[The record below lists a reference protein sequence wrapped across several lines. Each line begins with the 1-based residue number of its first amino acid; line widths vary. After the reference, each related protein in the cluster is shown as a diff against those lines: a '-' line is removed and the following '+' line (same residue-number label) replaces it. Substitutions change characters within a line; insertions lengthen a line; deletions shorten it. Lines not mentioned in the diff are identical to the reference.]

1 MAARPGT
8 VICYICGREYGSRSI
23 SIHEPQCLKKW
34 KAENDKLPRDQRRP
48 VPVKPDIL
56 PSLTGGTGND
66 GKRFNELAWQAA
78 QVMCILAAGLGKP
91 NALMYERRFGFK
103 KKQKNNN
110 TKNRS

>member
-23 SIHEPQCLKKW
+23 SIHEPQCIKKW
-34 KAENDKLPRDQRRP
+34 HAENDRLPRDQRRP
-48 VPVKPDIL
+48 PPVKPDIL

-78 QVMCILAAGLGKP
+78 QVSHHCVKGRCNSPKMCSLNME
-91 NALMYERRFGFK
+91 NALRWVLKVTFY
-103 KKQKNNN
+103 
-110 TKNRS
+110 